1 VDDEYWRGYDAA
13 KLQGAAAENELRQKL
28 ERLTAERDEALGRA
42 DKLRGHLE
50 AALRRWRTWR
60 ERARQAEA
68 RREQAE
74 AENARLKAALEQ
86 VQARE
91 AALREALREIAEMT
105 QWEAEAG
112 ASELAQAA
120 LRGEG
125 REDCKQCGGTGK
137 VHSHNDI
144 CWVCD
149 GTGKQPQGR
158 EGAR

>member
-1 VDDEYWRGYDAA
+1 MDDEYWRGYDAA

-68 RREQAE
+68 
-74 AENARLKAALEQ
+74 
-86 VQARE
+86 
-91 AALREALREIAEMT
+91 
-105 QWEAEAG
+105 G